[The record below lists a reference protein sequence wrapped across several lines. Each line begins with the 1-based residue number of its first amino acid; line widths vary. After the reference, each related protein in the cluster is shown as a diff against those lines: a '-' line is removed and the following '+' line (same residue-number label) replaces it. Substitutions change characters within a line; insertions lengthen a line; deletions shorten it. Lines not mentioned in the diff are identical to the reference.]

1 MLAFVEIHPSRQ
13 RDIWLMPLDGDRRAQ
28 PFQTTDADEWA
39 PKFSPDGHRVAYAS
53 NETGRDEVYVRPIGS
68 PGGRKQTSTEGGTW
82 PAWARNGR
90 ELFFLKGDKL
100 AAVTLDAESNP
111 VGQARVVLDAPKL
124 ADLQFQADS
133 PWYDVMPDGEHF
145 VMLLSPQYPSPTHY
159 NIVVNWFEEL
169 KQLVP
174 TR

>member
-1 MLAFVEIHPSRQ
+1 
-13 RDIWLMPLDGDRRAQ
+13 
-28 PFQTTDADEWA
+28 
-39 PKFSPDGHRVAYAS
+39 
-53 NETGRDEVYVRPIGS
+53 
-68 PGGRKQTSTEGGTW
+68 
-82 PAWARNGR
+82 
-90 ELFFLKGDKL
+90 
-100 AAVTLDAESNP
+100 

-133 PWYDVMPDGEHF
+133 PWYDVMRDGEHF